1 MWKMLRD
8 SCARRDVYKIVNRTD
23 LFPLPFVRLVGLKME
38 MLQLE
43 ELPFGLHD

>member
-1 MWKMLRD
+1 MWKILRD